1 MVKSNAAR
9 LDSIFHALS
18 DSTRRSI
25 LRDISS
31 QEKTVG
37 EIAKPYRMTLA
48 AVSKH
53 LKVLESAELIARERR
68 GSFQIVRLN
77 PEPLKP
83 AEQWLAYY
91 EKFWNQRLDALQN
104 ILEREKNMSESV
116 ALQEKAQSEDL
127 KLQVTRTIKARR
139 PRVFD
144 SWTKPELMQRWFAP
158 GEMTVANASADLRVG
173 GEYRVEMHGV
183 DGFVHIAAGVY
194 KKIVP
199 NEILSFT
206 WGALCDSSTET
217 LVTVEFKDV
226 EGGTELTLTHEH
238 FTSAESAAKH
248 QHGWDGCLDNL
259 EKFIQAQS

>member
-31 QEKTVG
+31 KEKTVG
-37 EIAKPYRMTLA
+37 EIAKPYQMSLA

-91 EKFWNQRLDALQN
+91 EHFWNQRLDTLQN
-104 ILEREKNMSESV
+104 ILE
-116 ALQEKAQSEDL
+116 
-127 KLQVTRTIKARR
+127 
-139 PRVFD
+139 
-144 SWTKPELMQRWFAP
+144 
-158 GEMTVANASADLRVG
+158 GE
-173 GEYRVEMHGV
+173 E
-183 DGFVHIAAGVY
+183 
-194 KKIVP
+194 
-199 NEILSFT
+199 
-206 WGALCDSSTET
+206 
-217 LVTVEFKDV
+217 
-226 EGGTELTLTHEH
+226 HE
-238 FTSAESAAKH
+238 
-248 QHGWDGCLDNL
+248 
-259 EKFIQAQS
+259 